1 MKRLILSL
9 LALGCITLAQAQQ
22 KTTLAECNGDT
33 VAYLKKNF
41 VEGKQ
46 RFIGQPVSLILD
58 EWRSQLPVGKLIFS
72 DTGWKRDTSKA
83 ELINGI
89 ALYFITNEELGLR
102 DMQKKPYTIL
112 NISLAPP
119 YHDNIWDIYHLQD
132 SENETLGP
140 KLYDRIKDYIVTD
153 VSDFEMRRQ

>member
-22 KTTLAECNGDT
+22 KTTLAKCNGDT

-58 EWRSQLPVGKLIFS
+58 EWRSQLPVGKLIFAS
-72 DTGWKRDTSKA
+72 TGWQQDKSKA
-83 ELINGI
+83 HLINGI
-89 ALYFITNEELGLR
+89 VLYFITNEELGLR
-102 DMQKKPYTIL
+102 DMQKNHIPYSTSPWLPHTMIIYGIFIIFEIRKTKLSDL
-112 NISLAPP
+112 NYMTESKITSL
-119 YHDNIWDIYHLQD
+119 L
-132 SENETLGP
+132 
-140 KLYDRIKDYIVTD
+140 
-153 VSDFEMRRQ
+153 M

>member
-1 MKRLILSL
+1 MKRLISSL

-46 RFIGQPVSLILD
+46 RFIGQPASLILD
-58 EWRSQLPVGKLIFS
+58 EWRSQLPVGKLIFGS
-72 DTGWKRDTSKA
+72 TGWQRDKSK
-83 ELINGI
+83 EDLIDGI
-89 ALYFITNEELGLR
+89 VLYFITNEELGLR
-102 DMQKKPYTIL
+102 DLQKKPYTVL
-112 NISLAPP
+112 DISLAPP
-119 YHDNIWDIYHLQD
+119 YHDNIWDIYQLRD
-132 SENETLGP
+132 SENEALGP

>member
-102 DMQKKPYTIL
+102 DMQKNRIPYSTSPWLPHTMIIYGTFIIFKIRKTKHSDL
-112 NISLAPP
+112 NYMTESKITSL
-119 YHDNIWDIYHLQD
+119 L
-132 SENETLGP
+132 
-140 KLYDRIKDYIVTD
+140 
-153 VSDFEMRRQ
+153 M

>member
-89 ALYFITNEELGLR
+89 TLYFITNEEMGLR
-102 DMQKKPYTIL
+102 DLQKKPYTVL
-112 NISLAPP
+112 DISLAPP
-119 YHDNIWDIYHLQD
+119 YHDIFGIIIKLQD
-132 SENETLGP
+132 PETKPLDLNFINE
-140 KLYDRIKDYIVTD
+140 IKN
-153 VSDFEMRRQ
+153 